1 MKKDESLYLAERVR
15 ESLAS
20 EPSVAELGIEVVVVE
35 ERVVLRGTLTS
46 DRRKSQVLAHVRK
59 ICPDLI
65 VGDELR
71 IEILSEPETES
82 V

>member
-20 EPSVAELGIEVVVVE
+20 EPSVAELGIEVIVVE

-46 DRRKSQVLAHVRK
+46 GRRKAQVLAHVRS
-59 ICPDLI
+59 ICPHLV

-71 IEILSEPETES
+71 IETLSEPETET

>member
-1 MKKDESLYLAERVR
+1 MKKYESLYLAERVR

-20 EPSVAELGIEVVVVE
+20 EPSVAELGIEVAVVE

-46 DRRKSQVLAHVRK
+46 DRRKAQVLAHVHK
-59 ICPDLI
+59 ICPDLV

-71 IEILSEPETES
+71 IEPLSEPETES

>member
-1 MKKDESLYLAERVR
+1 MKKEESLYLAERVR
-15 ESLAS
+15 TSLAS

-46 DRRKSQVLAHVRK
+46 DRRRDQVLAHVRK
-59 ICPDLI
+59 VCPGLTI
-65 VGDELR
+65 GDELR
-71 IEILSEPETES
+71 IETLREPETES

>member
-1 MKKDESLYLAERVR
+1 MRKDESLYLAERVR

-20 EPSVAELGIEVVVVE
+20 DPSVAELGIEVVVFE
-35 ERVVLRGTLTS
+35 ERVVLKGTLTS
-46 DRRKSQVLAHVRK
+46 DRRKAQILAHVRK
-59 ICPDLI
+59 LCPDLV

-71 IEILSEPETES
+71 IEVLREPKTES